1 MSEVMGK
8 NLNSGLIAEEGRN
21 DVTITEINNLLLIR
35 YKQIKWLS
43 IALQVNHCIQCL
55 FFFVNSKW
63 LLKAI

>member
-21 DVTITEINNLLLIR
+21 DVTITEINNLLLIG

-43 IALQVNHCIQCL
+43 IALRVNLHIRCL
-55 FFFVNSKW
+55 FFFVKSTRF
-63 LLKAI
+63 

>member
-43 IALQVNHCIQCL
+43 IALQVNQCIQCL
-55 FFFVNSKW
+55 LFFVKSTRF
-63 LLKAI
+63 